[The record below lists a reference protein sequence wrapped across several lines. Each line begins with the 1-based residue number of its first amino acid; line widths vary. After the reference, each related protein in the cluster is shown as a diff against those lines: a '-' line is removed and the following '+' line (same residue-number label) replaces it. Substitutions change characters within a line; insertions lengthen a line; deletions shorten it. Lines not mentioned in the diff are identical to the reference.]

1 MKSIADISIEQSLS
15 LSNKVWIL
23 FRMLCCL
30 HLLCPQ
36 MFWSALIHSV
46 FVSPD
51 PFCVCQPWS
60 ILCLSVL
67 LCSVFV
73 SFALFCVCQPCTVLC
88 LSVLLCSVFVSP
100 ALFCVC
106 QFCSVLCL
114 SVLLCSGVY
123 SYLACSAVVL
133 FLYTHYKFYSIAQ
146 RICALSWQN
155 MASAKNKKTTCERG
169 KQQKHKKMTPHLTI
183 FVEQS
188 ETTADEKILLPKMHL
203 ARNAHMCKNLTN
215 TQDAPCEK

>member
-36 MFWSALIHSV
+36 MFWSALIRSV

-73 SFALFCVCQPCTVLC
+73 SSALFCVRQP
-88 LSVLLCSVFVSP
+88 
-100 ALFCVC
+100 
-106 QFCSVLCL
+106 CSVLCL
-114 SVLLCSGVY
+114 SALLCSGVY

-133 FLYTHYKFYSIAQ
+133 FSYCIHITSFTQLHRGFVPFLGKIWLVQKT
-146 RICALSWQN
+146 
-155 MASAKNKKTTCERG
+155 KNNLREGKTT
-169 KQQKHKKMTPHLTI
+169 KTQKIDATFDHFCRAI
-183 FVEQS
+183 
-188 ETTADEKILLPKMHL
+188 
-203 ARNAHMCKNLTN
+203 RNYSR
-215 TQDAPCEK
+215 